1 MQLSG
6 SNPLDGLRAFLFLGR
21 PGYGFVLSK
30 IIRRNPAPAQQ
41 MMCLVAILAG
51 LAPSR
56 EDRTLRKEG
65 TGREEGKRYD
75 RKTAAARR
83 EPGRSMRGPAS
94 PGHVEPFHW
103 EAVLGRGKRIHRSQ
117 SLPQRADTTLPSA
130 WRSHFRFAVL
140 RCCV

>member
-30 IIRRNPAPAQQ
+30 IIRRNPAPAQE

-51 LAPSR
+51 LAPSW

-83 EPGRSMRGPAS
+83 EPGRSMRAQHHQATSNRSIGKQSWGVESGSTGARAS
-94 PGHVEPFHW
+94 RSARTQLSPVPG
-103 EAVLGRGKRIHRSQ
+103 GRISDSQ
-117 SLPQRADTTLPSA
+117 S
-130 WRSHFRFAVL
+130 
-140 RCCV
+140 